1 MKKTTTILFIFSL
14 LVVSIA
20 SYGQDKGKET
30 RGELYKDGK
39 YYPYDVLDTRVDNM
53 RYWRKAAELGLTPV
67 EPYREV
73 PRGIYKGSRIA
84 AKSVW
89 RDDSPD
95 VPVTSENSTQSENSV
110 FVNPTDPDHV
120 LQSNNS
126 TQNPVGQLYGAN
138 YFYSYDFGATWGGS
152 LQGAGG
158 GNSGDP
164 TTAISL
170 TGRQYVGYI
179 HNNMGQGVSY
189 SDDGITWTAVLVDA
203 GSGSSMLDKN
213 HMWIDNSP
221 TSPYEGNLYSA
232 WTDFGGPND
241 SEIEISRSTNH
252 GISYSPAVNLS
263 SQVNAGSHNQG
274 VNIQTG
280 PDGQVYVVWAI
291 YDGWPTD
298 ETAMGFTKSLDG
310 GVTWQPA
317 TRIISNIKGIR
328 TSETSKNHRVNSFP
342 SMACDIS
349 GDGALYLVWTNKGV
363 PGINSGSDIDIYMIR
378 STDEGAT
385 WSAPIR
391 INQDPIGQ
399 GKQHY
404 FPWITC
410 DPITGAL
417 SVIFYDDR
425 NVGGNK
431 CEVWCANSF
440 DGGDTWEDFRVSDT
454 DFTPAPIPG
463 LAGGYMGDY
472 LGISARDARVY
483 PVWTDNRDGITMT
496 YTSPYETNNLARPAN
511 LTAEVTFENGAVDL
525 QWNFEP
531 ISTFEYFIVYRDGFE
546 IGTTE
551 ALTYTDNLPD
561 YGIFKYK
568 VTAMHTEGES
578 SGPTA
583 SVQWGDAHI
592 AVEPAEI
599 VENLPLLGTSTRY
612 ITVENTGQLNLIY
625 NVSSSTEPIRGRDYC
640 PASTTYQDEYISNVS
655 FGQIDNSS
663 SWQAGVA
670 DYTDQSTDL
679 EVGASEEIVV
689 TNGNAWSSDKV
700 TVWVDWNN
708 NFEFETGS
716 DEEFVLT
723 SNGGGQTFT
732 GQITA
737 PQGTQSGEKRMRVR
751 MTYSQAP
758 NPCGNSSYGEVED
771 YTINVSGWMLVERI
785 TDTIAPGSTQ
795 TISVMFDATDLEQ
808 GTYYGNVKI
817 ASNDPDALELNVP
830 VTLNIGDEF
839 PMALNV
845 AANPS
850 TICEGESSQLDA
862 NVTGGTG
869 TYTYTWTSQPEG
881 FTSTL
886 ANPVVSP
893 TETTTYFVEVSDG
906 ASTIDGQVMIV
917 VKFAPGAPTTPEG
930 ATSVCMG
937 EVETVFATNGILGVT
952 EYIWYLEPAEAG
964 MLENNGLTAILT
976 WDEIFSGDVTLM
988 VSAVNDCGEGEM
1000 SEPLNVTMHELP
1012 TVDLGPNDT
1021 ICANHYIIL
1030 DAGNPGATYLWSTGE
1045 TTQTIQ
1051 VDSTGVGLGEKEI
1064 WVEVTDGFTCANS
1077 DTISLTFDACIG
1089 ISEIDDQWSVR
1100 VFPNPSSGSFQVI
1113 IKSRNSQPIDLRM
1126 FNSLGSEVYALNNVV
1141 VNGSKAIDIN
1151 LNNTPEGIYFISVQG
1166 DAINLIRKVVIRK

>member
-252 GISYSPAVNLS
+252 GISYSPAVNIS

-399 GKQHY
+399 G
-404 FPWITC
+404 
-410 DPITGAL
+410 
-417 SVIFYDDR
+417 
-425 NVGGNK
+425 
-431 CEVWCANSF
+431 
-440 DGGDTWEDFRVSDT
+440 
-454 DFTPAPIPG
+454 
-463 LAGGYMGDY
+463 
-472 LGISARDARVY
+472 
-483 PVWTDNRDGITMT
+483 
-496 YTSPYETNNLARPAN
+496 
-511 LTAEVTFENGAVDL
+511 
-525 QWNFEP
+525 
-531 ISTFEYFIVYRDGFE
+531 
-546 IGTTE
+546 
-551 ALTYTDNLPD
+551 
-561 YGIFKYK
+561 
-568 VTAMHTEGES
+568 
-578 SGPTA
+578 
-583 SVQWGDAHI
+583 
-592 AVEPAEI
+592 
-599 VENLPLLGTSTRY
+599 
-612 ITVENTGQLNLIY
+612 
-625 NVSSSTEPIRGRDYC
+625 
-640 PASTTYQDEYISNVS
+640 
-655 FGQIDNSS
+655 
-663 SWQAGVA
+663 
-670 DYTDQSTDL
+670 
-679 EVGASEEIVV
+679 
-689 TNGNAWSSDKV
+689 
-700 TVWVDWNN
+700 
-708 NFEFETGS
+708 
-716 DEEFVLT
+716 
-723 SNGGGQTFT
+723 
-732 GQITA
+732 
-737 PQGTQSGEKRMRVR
+737 
-751 MTYSQAP
+751 
-758 NPCGNSSYGEVED
+758 
-771 YTINVSGWMLVERI
+771 
-785 TDTIAPGSTQ
+785 
-795 TISVMFDATDLEQ
+795 
-808 GTYYGNVKI
+808 
-817 ASNDPDALELNVP
+817 
-830 VTLNIGDEF
+830 
-839 PMALNV
+839 
-845 AANPS
+845 
-850 TICEGESSQLDA
+850 
-862 NVTGGTG
+862 
-869 TYTYTWTSQPEG
+869 
-881 FTSTL
+881 
-886 ANPVVSP
+886 
-893 TETTTYFVEVSDG
+893 
-906 ASTIDGQVMIV
+906 
-917 VKFAPGAPTTPEG
+917 
-930 ATSVCMG
+930 
-937 EVETVFATNGILGVT
+937 
-952 EYIWYLEPAEAG
+952 
-964 MLENNGLTAILT
+964 
-976 WDEIFSGDVTLM
+976 
-988 VSAVNDCGEGEM
+988 
-1000 SEPLNVTMHELP
+1000 
-1012 TVDLGPNDT
+1012 
-1021 ICANHYIIL
+1021 
-1030 DAGNPGATYLWSTGE
+1030 
-1045 TTQTIQ
+1045 
-1051 VDSTGVGLGEKEI
+1051 
-1064 WVEVTDGFTCANS
+1064 
-1077 DTISLTFDACIG
+1077 
-1089 ISEIDDQWSVR
+1089 
-1100 VFPNPSSGSFQVI
+1100 
-1113 IKSRNSQPIDLRM
+1113 
-1126 FNSLGSEVYALNNVV
+1126 
-1141 VNGSKAIDIN
+1141 
-1151 LNNTPEGIYFISVQG
+1151 
-1166 DAINLIRKVVIRK
+1166 